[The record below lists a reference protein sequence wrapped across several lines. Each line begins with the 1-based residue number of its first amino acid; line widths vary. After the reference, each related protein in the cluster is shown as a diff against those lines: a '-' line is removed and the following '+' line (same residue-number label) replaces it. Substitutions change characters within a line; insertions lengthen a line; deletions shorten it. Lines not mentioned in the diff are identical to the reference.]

1 MSYEMRIKNLEEQ
14 HHRLNK
20 IINGLESTGVFDDAE
35 LTSLKKQRLRLKTEL
50 VTMIQ
55 DHQQPPYRTKIND

>member
-1 MSYEMRIKNLEEQ
+1 MSYEMRIKSLEEQ

-20 IINGLESTGVFDDAE
+20 MIDGLESTGVFDDAE

-50 VTMIQ
+50 VTLVQ
-55 DHQQPPYRTKIND
+55 EHREPVYKTEQK

>member
-1 MSYEMRIKNLEEQ
+1 MSYEMRIKHLEEQ

-20 IINGLESTGVFDDAE
+20 MIDGLESTGVFDDSE
-35 LTSLKKQRLRLKTEL
+35 LTSLKKQRLRLKIEL

-55 DHQQPPYRTKIND
+55 DHQQPPYKTIP

>member
-1 MSYEMRIKNLEEQ
+1 MFEMRIKHLEEQ

-20 IINGLESTGVFDDAE
+20 MIDGLESTGVFDDAE
-35 LTSLKKQRLRLKTEL
+35 LISLKKQRLRLKTEL

-55 DHQQPPYRTKIND
+55 DHQQPPYKTIK